1 MANQNTF
8 TLAEALAAQQALR
21 DAAGV
26 KEEQLDLA
34 ELIGMMSEEIDLLQ
48 EQGKSWDDIAVMI
61 KTATGKPVTGADVEK
76 YYVGPEERDRWDDD
90 EEFEDEDD

>member
-1 MANQNTF
+1 MANQNMF

-48 EQGKSWDDIAVMI
+48 EQGKYWDDIAVMI
-61 KTATGKPVTGADVEK
+61 KTATNKPLTGADVEK

-90 EEFEDEDD
+90 EEFEDDD

>member
-1 MANQNTF
+1 MSDQNSF

-26 KEEQLDLA
+26 KEEHLDLA

-48 EQGKSWDDIAVMI
+48 EQGKSWDEIAVMI
-61 KTATGKPVTGADVEK
+61 KAATGKPVTGAEVEK

-90 EEFEDEDD
+90 EEDEDD